1 MNNRKLFI
9 RLKGGLG
16 NQLFIYSY
24 GIYCEKFLKLDVK
37 FDIFSGYLK
46 DVYGSKPRLEKIGIR
61 LKKTKLIENIL
72 LTLGRK
78 NYIKYV
84 DYKNID
90 DLDHS
95 FEIKN
100 HEYLRPLYLEGYFQ
114 DIKYFKSIETTF
126 YKSID
131 LSKIKDNSDK
141 FNIDYNNSVCIH
153 HRIEF
158 YEFNIDKNYFL
169 KSFKYFEENIKN
181 PIFYVFSDS
190 INLSKN
196 YFKDFKKIN
205 IVFLDRH
212 KDIEDLL
219 LMSKFKNFILTIG
232 TFGIWAALL
241 SKKKSKTIVRPYKNI
256 TRGEAYP
263 DSWKKF

>member
-37 FDIFSGYLK
+37 FDIFWIFKGCIWFETKTRK
-46 DVYGSKPRLEKIGIR
+46 DWYKI
-61 LKKTKLIENIL
+61 KKTKLIENIL

-158 YEFNIDKNYFL
+158 YEFNIDKKITL
-169 KSFKYFEENIKN
+169 KSFK
-181 PIFYVFSDS
+181 
-190 INLSKN
+190 
-196 YFKDFKKIN
+196 
-205 IVFLDRH
+205 
-212 KDIEDLL
+212 
-219 LMSKFKNFILTIG
+219 
-232 TFGIWAALL
+232 
-241 SKKKSKTIVRPYKNI
+241 
-256 TRGEAYP
+256 
-263 DSWKKF
+263 